1 MIFLRLPRGGEP
13 AIGCCILPRRQ
24 FLLHGVA
31 DGCRGRRFRRL
42 VLLNLAAFLLPHR
55 RAIAESDSP
64 RVVAD
69 LDDLEVVLFA
79 RFQRTRALQRT
90 RGRAEVRWA
99 LIAAPAILDLGVMA
113 EAFDVISELDEG
125 AERRD
130 ARNFALHDVAHFV
143 RLEPIAPDIVHLLDS
158 E

>member
-79 RFQRTRALQRT
+79 RLQRTRA
-90 RGRAEVRWA
+90 RAEVRWA

>member
-79 RFQRTRALQRT
+79 RFQRTR
-90 RGRAEVRWA
+90 GRAEVRWA

-130 ARNFALHDVAHFV
+130 ARNFALHDVA
-143 RLEPIAPDIVHLLDS
+143 
-158 E
+158 